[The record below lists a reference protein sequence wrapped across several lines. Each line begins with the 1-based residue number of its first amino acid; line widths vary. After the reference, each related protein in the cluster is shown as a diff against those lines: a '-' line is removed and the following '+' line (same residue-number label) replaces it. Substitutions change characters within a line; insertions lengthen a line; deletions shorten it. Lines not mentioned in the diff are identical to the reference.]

1 MNNIII
7 LGCNFSGLYS
17 AMKCIDNGLDVI
29 IVERN
34 SACCEEIINYKV
46 FNKQHTYYLQL
57 LNRLSIKYSG
67 YNLCFN
73 EKLIYIINNVLQ
85 KAKHIPSK
93 FLYTQTFDKL
103 CYTLLS
109 QCDYSYL
116 KKNIN
121 KYDNI
126 YCHISAL
133 YGIYMFNNEINSN
146 NEFFIVD
153 EDCNVIIDKML
164 EYLYSKNVIIKFNT
178 DVRDIIIEPDN
189 NITLIAKYKTIPTAK
204 VLILNLSK
212 ENLMRFKFISKD
224 NRRILNSVSK
234 YNIDCNNIY
243 NDNNIINEHNIQNHL
258 INNLNIV
265 YPIKKTSLYLWNVG
279 INNIIVR
286 EKIKNLY
293 GNIFICNEAYSKNV
307 FFANYTLELYEEI
320 HNKIINRCH

>member
-1 MNNIII
+1 
-7 LGCNFSGLYS
+7 
-17 AMKCIDNGLDVI
+17 
-29 IVERN
+29 
-34 SACCEEIINYKV
+34 
-46 FNKQHTYYLQL
+46 
-57 LNRLSIKYSG
+57 
-67 YNLCFN
+67 
-73 EKLIYIINNVLQ
+73 
-85 KAKHIPSK
+85 
-93 FLYTQTFDKL
+93 
-103 CYTLLS
+103 
-109 QCDYSYL
+109 
-116 KKNIN
+116 
-121 KYDNI
+121 
-126 YCHISAL
+126 
-133 YGIYMFNNEINSN
+133 MFNNEINSN

-153 EDCNVIIDKML
+153 EDCNVIIEKML

-204 VLILNLSK
+204 ALILNLSK

-224 NRRILNSVSK
+224 NRLILNSVSK